1 MYKLNAL
8 GFILVGA
15 VWTQWVLQLGLDL
28 NCVSSIQSCLNKEIL
43 YFGPSVLFIII
54 AILSLILDRKKNKLP
69 ALNKVALSPE
79 IIVQEVKV
87 VAKKRHEDALTVIE
101 YSKVAAKAWR
111 EAQELPMEQQEEFLD
126 KLDLN
131 PKGDAE
137 ALLKSIKDAYYA
149 TVNHY
154 DNQEANDAFALAKT
168 IGEDV
173 VTEFERVY
181 DLMGDTIQPMEILEK
196 IVSKF
201 YGALSA
207 QSVSQVDQAL
217 LGKDYWSL
225 KSAWEN
231 MGYSISSSNQ
241 VLTRPNGT
249 TAKVKTL
256 QDLLTFTE
264 MEKELLSDK
273 LNSISRT
280 TNLNKVI
287 IKKEGKNVLL

>member
-1 MYKLNAL
+1 MYKLITL
-8 GFILVGA
+8 VFILIGA
-15 VWTQWVLQLGLDL
+15 AWTQWVLQLGLDL
-28 NCVSSIQSCLNKEIL
+28 SCASSIQSCRNKEIL
-43 YFGPSVLFIII
+43 YFGPSVLFLSI
-54 AILSLILDRKKNKLP
+54 AILSLILDHKKNKLP
-69 ALNKVALSPE
+69 VLKKVELSPE

-101 YSKVAAKAWR
+101 YSKVAAKTWR
-111 EAQELPMEQQEEFLD
+111 EAQELPVEQQEEFLD

-137 ALLKSIKDAYYA
+137 ALLKSIKDAYHA
-149 TVNHY
+149 TVSPY

-173 VTEFERVY
+173 VTEFKRVY

-201 YGALSA
+201 YGALNA
-207 QSVSQVDQAL
+207 ESVSHVDQAL

-225 KSAWEN
+225 KSAWER

-256 QDLLTFTE
+256 QDLLAFTE
-264 MEKELLSDK
+264 KEKRLLADK
-273 LNSISRT
+273 LHSISR
-280 TNLNKVI
+280 LSSSSIVK
-287 IKKEGKNVLL
+287 

>member
-1 MYKLNAL
+1 MYKLIAL
-8 GFILVGA
+8 GFILIGA
-15 VWTQWVLQLGLDL
+15 AWTQWVLQLGLDIS
-28 NCVSSIQSCLNKEIL
+28 CTSSIQNCLNKEML
-43 YFGPSVLFIII
+43 YFGPSALFFSI

-69 ALNKVALSPE
+69 ALDKVALSPE

-87 VAKKRHEDALTVIE
+87 VAKKRHEDALTVVE
-101 YSKVAAKAWR
+101 YSKVAAKAWQ
-111 EAQELPMEQQEEFLD
+111 EAQELPLEQQEEFLD

-137 ALLKSIKDAYYA
+137 ALLKSVKDAYHA
-149 TVNHY
+149 TVSPY
-154 DNQEANDAFALAKT
+154 DNQEANEAFALAKT
-168 IGEDV
+168 IGDDV

-196 IVSKF
+196 IVTKF
-201 YGALSA
+201 YGALNA
-207 QSVSQVDQAL
+207 QSVSRVDQAL

-225 KSAWEN
+225 KSAWER

-256 QDLLTFTE
+256 QDLLAFTE
-264 MEKELLSDK
+264 KEKELLANK
-273 LNSISRT
+273 LNSISR
-280 TNLNKVI
+280 LSSSQMVK
-287 IKKEGKNVLL
+287 

>member
-15 VWTQWVLQLGLDL
+15 AWTQWVLQLGLDL

-111 EAQELPMEQQEEFLD
+111 EAQELPIEQQEEFLD

-149 TVNHY
+149 TVSPY

-173 VTEFERVY
+173 VTEFARVY

-196 IVSKF
+196 IVTKF
-201 YGALSA
+201 YGALTA
-207 QSVSQVDQAL
+207 QSVSHVDQAL

-225 KSAWEN
+225 KSAWER

-256 QDLLTFTE
+256 QDLLIFTE
-264 MEKELLSDK
+264 KEKGLLANK
-273 LNSISRT
+273 LSSISR
-280 TNLNKVI
+280 LSSSPLVK
-287 IKKEGKNVLL
+287 

>member
-1 MYKLNAL
+1 MYKLIAL
-8 GFILVGA
+8 GFILIGA
-15 VWTQWVLQLGLDL
+15 AWTQWVLQLGLDL
-28 NCVSSIQSCLNKEIL
+28 SCSSSIQNCLNKDML
-43 YFGPSVLFIII
+43 YFGPSVLFFSI
-54 AILSLILDRKKNKLP
+54 AILSLILDHKKNKLP
-69 ALNKVALSPE
+69 ALKKVKLSPE

-111 EAQELPMEQQEEFLD
+111 KVQELPIEQQEEFLD

-137 ALLKSIKDAYYA
+137 VLLKSIKDAYYA
-149 TVNHY
+149 TISPY

-173 VTEFERVY
+173 VTEFKRVY

-196 IVSKF
+196 IVTKF
-201 YGALSA
+201 YGALNA
-207 QSVSQVDQAL
+207 QSVSHVDQAL

-225 KSAWEN
+225 KSAWER

-256 QDLLTFTE
+256 QDLLAFTE
-264 MEKELLSDK
+264 KEKELLANK
-273 LNSISRT
+273 LSSISR
-280 TNLNKVI
+280 LSSSQMVK
-287 IKKEGKNVLL
+287 

>member
-1 MYKLNAL
+1 MYKLIAL
-8 GFILVGA
+8 GFILIGA
-15 VWTQWVLQLGLDL
+15 AWTQWVLQLGLDL
-28 NCVSSIQSCLNKEIL
+28 SCTSSIQSCLDKEIF
-43 YFGPSVLFIII
+43 YFGPSILFLSI
-54 AILSLILDRKKNKLP
+54 AILSLILDHKKNKLP
-69 ALNKVALSPE
+69 ALKMVKLPPE

-111 EAQELPMEQQEEFLD
+111 EAQELPLEQQEEFLD

-149 TVNHY
+149 TVSPY

-173 VTEFERVY
+173 VTEFARVY

-196 IVSKF
+196 IVTKF
-201 YGALSA
+201 YGALTA
-207 QSVSQVDQAL
+207 QSVSHVDQAL

-225 KSAWEN
+225 KSAWER
-231 MGYSISSSNQ
+231 MGYSISSSSQ

-256 QDLLTFTE
+256 QDLLAFTE
-264 MEKELLSDK
+264 KEKGLLANK
-273 LNSISRT
+273 LSSIS
-280 TNLNKVI
+280 KVSFLSI
-287 IKKEGKNVLL
+287 MK